1 MLQQI
6 PFLYRSFRKKWLR
19 LESTSVAFDHP
30 ILSLFFLII
39 PLSFSHSSL
48 KTKTGYTGLDI
59 IFTYP
64 PLKMIKLAEDI
75 KRENKIVLEGPKG
88 KTLRK

>member
-19 LESTSVAFDHP
+19 LESTSIAFYHP
-30 ILSLFFLII
+30 VLSLFFLII
-39 PLSFSHSSL
+39 SLPFSHSSF
-48 KTKTGYTGLDI
+48 KAKTGYTGLDI

-75 KRENKIVLEGPKG
+75 KRENKIELEEPKG
-88 KTLRK
+88 KSK